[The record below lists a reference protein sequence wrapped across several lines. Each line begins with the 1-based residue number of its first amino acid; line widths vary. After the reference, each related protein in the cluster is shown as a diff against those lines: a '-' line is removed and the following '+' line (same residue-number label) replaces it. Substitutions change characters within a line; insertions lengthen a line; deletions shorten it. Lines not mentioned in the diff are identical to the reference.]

1 MRKEAEMSEAEQAGG
16 WEAGWELEFPATSV
30 DELLVALVVRD
41 LVHGASYGVEAEE
54 TGHQYEVDYEA
65 GEELE
70 GEVYRLLIGATVKGP
85 EDHEAMAAF
94 TEQMLDEVVAE
105 AEELVA
111 AKKEV
116 GSLPAREVVFQKVG
130 EDSERWDLVLP
141 EWLAPQGAEV
151 PFGFRGYRAG
161 GREPWP
167 SDADLDAHGRVV
179 LVPFGGRFTLF
190 GVPKPADAC
199 D

>member
-1 MRKEAEMSEAEQAGG
+1 MSEAEQGAG

-30 DELLVALVVRD
+30 DELLLALVVRD
-41 LVHGASYGVEAEE
+41 LVHGASYDVEAEE
-54 TGHQYEVDYEA
+54 TGQQYEVDYEA

-70 GEVYRLLIGATVKGP
+70 GEVYRLLIAASVKGP
-85 EDHEAMAAF
+85 EDHDAMAAF

-111 AKKEV
+111 EKVEV
-116 GSLPAREVVFQKVG
+116 GSLPEREVVFQKVS
-130 EDSERWDLVLP
+130 EDGERWDLVMP

-151 PFGFRGYRAG
+151 PFGFRGFHAG
-161 GREPWP
+161 GAGPWP

-179 LVPFGGRFTLF
+179 MVPFGARLTLF
-190 GVPKPADAC
+190 GIPKPADAC